1 MTMNHKAFY
10 GYIIA
15 FAVVSFLWAQLLK
28 QNTTTTSRTAVAHS
42 ADYFSVGYE
51 KWQMDDEGHLDTQL
65 TANKMTHYSDNK
77 TIILESPAMIVD
89 NKSAAPWQIRAQT
102 GELPANSDL
111 ILLNGA
117 VFITR
122 AGNAKER
129 EIAIETSNLK
139 VTPQTHFAQ
148 TNEWTQLRSGNNVT
162 TGLGM
167 KTTFNTPLH
176 LELLAKVHGKYET
189 K

>member
-10 GYIIA
+10 GYIIV
-15 FAVVSFLWAQLLK
+15 FAVVSFLWAELIK
-28 QNTTTTSRTAVAHS
+28 QHINTTSRMAVAHS

-51 KWQMDDEGHLDTQL
+51 KWQMDEKGHLDTQL

-77 TIILESPAMIVD
+77 TIVLENPAMIFEND
-89 NKSAAPWQIRAQT
+89 APAPWKIRAQT
-102 GELPANSDL
+102 GEIPTNSDL
-111 ILLNGA
+111 ILLNGT
-117 VFITR
+117 VFIDR

-129 EIAIETSNLK
+129 ELAIETSNLT
-139 VTPQTHFAQ
+139 VTPKTHFAQ
-148 TNEWTQLRSGNNVT
+148 TKEWTQLRSGKNIT

-167 KTTFNTPLH
+167 KTTFNAPIH